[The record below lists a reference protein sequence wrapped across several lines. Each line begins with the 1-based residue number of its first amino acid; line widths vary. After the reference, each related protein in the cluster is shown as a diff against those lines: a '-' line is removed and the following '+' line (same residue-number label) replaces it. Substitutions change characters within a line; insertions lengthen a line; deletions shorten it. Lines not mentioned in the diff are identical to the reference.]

1 MRPVLVH
8 VPFLLPRGFLAEHG
22 FKSRHGGTPS
32 LHRGEGGGEGEPN
45 YRWRNPLTPPLS
57 PAGRGS
63 RPCSRLGR
71 ALTSKSLTIA
81 RALVLSA
88 LSAAY
93 LILDHVPAAAQPVE
107 DFYRGKTITIY
118 VGTGMGAGAVSA
130 YPMALAPVIR
140 KYIPGNPNVVV
151 SHMPGAGGIKAA
163 TFIESIGPQDGTAWG
178 FITRGFM
185 LAPLLKLPQANF
197 QPARFNWIGSP
208 SRTVSIG
215 AVWNA
220 STPVRTI
227 ADAMQREVVV
237 GATSI
242 AQDTGIFPRALNR
255 VLGTRFRIVTGYA
268 SVGAVDIAME
278 RGEVQGK
285 VGSTWKSLNSGP
297 SAHWVKDGIASV
309 LVQLGVRKSPDIPAD
324 VPLALDLAKTAEDRQ
339 VLEVL
344 CAPSATGYPS
354 FMGPGVPKERAE
366 AVRAAYA
373 AAMKD
378 PEFID
383 AVLKGGLDIDPIG
396 AEELSA
402 VVRGIYAL
410 PEAAVAR
417 ARELL
422 PAQ

>member
-1 MRPVLVH
+1 MRM
-8 VPFLLPRGFLAEHG
+8 LALAAACSG
-22 FKSRHGGTPS
+22 
-32 LHRGEGGGEGEPN
+32 LI
-45 YRWRNPLTPPLS
+45 
-57 PAGRGS
+57 AGQ
-63 RPCSRLGR
+63 
-71 ALTSKSLTIA
+71 A
-81 RALVLSA
+81 RAES
-88 LSAAY
+88 
-93 LILDHVPAAAQPVE
+93 VE
-107 DFYRGKTITIY
+107 DFYRGKTITMY
-118 VGTGMGAGAVSA
+118 VGTGPGGGAVST
-130 YPMALAPVIR
+130 YPLALAPLIR
-140 KYIPGNPNVVV
+140 KYIPGNPNIVV

-163 TFIESIGPQDGTAWG
+163 TFIESVGPQDGTAWG

-197 QPARFNWIGSP
+197 QPPKFNWIGSP
-208 SRTVSIG
+208 SRTVSMG

-220 STPVRTI
+220 WTPVRTI
-227 ADAMQREVVV
+227 QDAMDKEVVV

-255 VLGTRFRIVTGYA
+255 VLGTKFKIVTGYA
-268 SVGAVDIAME
+268 GLGAVDIAME
-278 RGEVQGK
+278 RGELQGK

-297 SAHWVKDGIASV
+297 SALWVKDKVVSV
-309 LVQLGVRKSPDIPAD
+309 IVQLGVRKAPDIPEE
-324 VPLALDLAKTAEDRQ
+324 VPLALDLAKTPEDRQ

-354 FMGPGVPKERAE
+354 FMGPGVPKERVDAI
-366 AVRAAYA
+366 RTAYA

-383 AVLKGGLDIDPIG
+383 AILKSGLDIDPIG
-396 AEELSA
+396 ADELTE

>member
-1 MRPVLVH
+1 MRPT
-8 VPFLLPRGFLAEHG
+8 FA
-22 FKSRHGGTPS
+22 
-32 LHRGEGGGEGEPN
+32 
-45 YRWRNPLTPPLS
+45 
-57 PAGRGS
+57 
-63 RPCSRLGR
+63 
-71 ALTSKSLTIA
+71 
-81 RALVLSA
+81 
-88 LSAAY
+88 
-93 LILDHVPAAAQPVE
+93 PAAACAILLATHAPAVAQSVE

-118 VGTGMGAGAVSA
+118 VGTGIGAGAVSA

-140 KYIPGNPNVVV
+140 KYIPGNPTVVV

-163 TFIESIGPQDGTAWG
+163 TFIESVGPQDGTAWG

-197 QPARFNWIGSP
+197 APQRFNWIGSP
-208 SRTVSIG
+208 SRTVSMG

-227 ADAMQREVVV
+227 QDAMQKEVVV

-255 VLGTRFRIVTGYA
+255 LMDTKFKIVTGYA
-268 SVGAVDIAME
+268 SLGAVDLAME

-297 SAHWVKDGIASV
+297 SAHWVKDRIVSV
-309 LVQLGVRKSPDIPAD
+309 IVQLGVKKSPDIPDD

-354 FMGPGVPKERAE
+354 FMGPGVPKERVE
-366 AVRAAYA
+366 AIRKAYA
-373 AAMKD
+373 AAVTD
-378 PEFID
+378 PEFVD
-383 AVLKGGLDIDPIG
+383 AVLKSGLDIDPIG
-396 AEELSA
+396 AEE
-402 VVRGIYAL
+402 
-410 PEAAVAR
+410 
-417 ARELL
+417 
-422 PAQ
+422 

>member
-1 MRPVLVH
+1 MRSRFALAAAS
-8 VPFLLPRGFLAEHG
+8 LLAA
-22 FKSRHGGTPS
+22 GT
-32 LHRGEGGGEGEPN
+32 
-45 YRWRNPLTPPLS
+45 
-57 PAGRGS
+57 
-63 RPCSRLGR
+63 
-71 ALTSKSLTIA
+71 
-81 RALVLSA
+81 
-88 LSAAY
+88 
-93 LILDHVPAAAQPVE
+93 PAAAETVE

-118 VGTGMGAGAVSA
+118 VGTGVGAGAVSA
-130 YPMALAPVIR
+130 YPTALAPVIR
-140 KYIPGNPNVVV
+140 KYIPGNPNIVIA
-151 SHMPGAGGIKAA
+151 HMPGAGGIKAA
-163 TFIESIGPQDGTAWG
+163 TFIESVGPQDGTAWG

-208 SRTVSIG
+208 SRTVSMG

-220 STPVRTI
+220 WTPVRTI
-227 ADAMQREVVV
+227 QEAMQEEVVV

-255 VLGTRFRIVTGYA
+255 ILGTKFRIVTGYA

-297 SAHWVKDGIASV
+297 SAHWVKDRIVSV
-309 LVQLGVRKSPDIPAD
+309 IVQLGVKKAPDIPAE
-324 VPLALDLAKTAEDRQ
+324 VPLGLDLAKTAEDRQ

-354 FMGPGVPKERAE
+354 FMGPGVPKERVE
-366 AVRAAYA
+366 AIRAAYA
-373 AAMKD
+373 ASMKD

-383 AVLKGGLDIDPIG
+383 AVLKSGLDLDPIG
-396 AEELSA
+396 ANELTGIA
-402 VVRGIYAL
+402 RGIYAL
-410 PEAAVAR
+410 PQAAVER